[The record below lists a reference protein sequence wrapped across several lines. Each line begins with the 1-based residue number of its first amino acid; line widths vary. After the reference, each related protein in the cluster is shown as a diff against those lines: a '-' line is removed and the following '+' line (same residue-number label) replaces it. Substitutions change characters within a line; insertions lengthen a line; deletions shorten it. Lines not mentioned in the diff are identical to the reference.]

1 MSKLDLQ
8 HLRLIKHIV
17 NEGSMSGATQKMFL
31 TQSALSH
38 MLKEI
43 ESDLGVKLFL
53 RKSKKLHLTEAG
65 SAILYHSERIL
76 AEYGELE
83 KKITDIKMEK
93 KERIRITTGCFT
105 SYHWLPSIIR
115 RFRDQNIAVTVDIIT
130 EATRNPHAYLE
141 IGKLDIA
148 IADSKPSY
156 PSAYQTEL
164 LFEDEFVLLV
174 SRNSRLAELE
184 QIDFKDLNGADLLIY
199 DMDEEK
205 STAINHFIKPN
216 NVFLNSVVKM
226 QLTEGIIEMVAA
238 DLGVTIMPTWIASPY
253 VNGAKVVA
261 ISLPK
266 NAFKRKWY
274 VVSHK
279 NKSPVQMMFIEFL
292 QNELHEKYTDSPVVM
307 ENF

>member
-1 MSKLDLQ
+1 MRKLELQ

-17 NEGSMSGATQKMFL
+17 DEGSMSGATQKMFL

-38 MLKEI
+38 MLKEM

-53 RKSKKLHLTEAG
+53 RKSRKLNLTEAG

-76 AEYGELE
+76 AEYSELE
-83 KKITDIKMEK
+83 KKIADLKTEK
-93 KERIRITTGCFT
+93 KERIRVTSGCFT
-105 SYHWLPSIIR
+105 SYHWLPSIVR
-115 RFRDQNIAVTVDIIT
+115 RFREENIAVTIEILT
-130 EATRNPHAYLE
+130 EAVRNPHAYLE
-141 IGKLDIA
+141 TGKLDIA
-148 IADSKPSY
+148 IADSKPLF

-174 SRNSRLAELE
+174 SKNNRLAALE
-184 QIDFKDLNGADLLIY
+184 QIDFNDLNGVDLLIH
-199 DMDEEK
+199 DMEEEK

-216 NVFLNSVVKM
+216 KVLLNSVIKM

-253 VNGAKVVA
+253 VQDAKVTAVRF
-261 ISLPK
+261 PK
-266 NAFKRKWY
+266 NSFKRKWY

-279 NKSPVQMMFIEFL
+279 NKSPAQRMFIEYL
-292 QNELHEKYTDSPVVM
+292 QQELQEYAGRPMLVEDLQ
-307 ENF
+307 

>member
-53 RKSKKLHLTEAG
+53 RKSKKLHLTDAG

-76 AEYGELE
+76 AEYSELE

-115 RFRDQNIAVTVDIIT
+115 RFRDQNIAITVDIVT

-141 IGKLDIA
+141 TGKLDIA

-216 NVFLNSVVKM
+216 NVWLNSVVKM

-253 VNGAKVVA
+253 IHDSKVIAVK
-261 ISLPK
+261 LPQDS
-266 NAFKRKWY
+266 FKRKWY
-274 VVSHK
+274 IVSHK
-279 NKSPVQMMFIEFL
+279 NKSPAQSMFIDYL
-292 QNELHEKYTDSPVVM
+292 QRELEHKYPMIPVLH
-307 ENF
+307 